1 MPTSVFNTKPYIL
14 KMKKCMPL
22 FLTLL
27 ILAGCKKEDPVTVP
41 VEFTE
46 TEYQSL
52 APYDSL
58 GRPSNLL
65 PKDAISTAMTTYID
79 STLIEK
85 ADLRTTNPELLTTP
99 AIADITITQ
108 ASDVFITFVKQIAGA
123 SNTLG
128 FYTYPTGQSPA
139 SAKDI
144 KKITHIFP
152 NVGTGT
158 RLQPGDKVN
167 IGRFQVGTSIG
178 FVLLKG
184 AWNGN
189 TRTIDNSVVHF
200 CSNDALNPEVDPS
213 LKKHAVLINYP
224 SENKVLIGFENTDR
238 TDPKCDH
245 DFNDVVIYATVR
257 P

>member
-1 MPTSVFNTKPYIL
+1 
-14 KMKKCMPL
+14 MKKCLPL
-22 FLTLL
+22 FVILL
-27 ILAGCKKEDPVTVP
+27 ALVACKKDDPLTVP

-46 TEYQSL
+46 TRYESL

-65 PKDAISTAMTTYID
+65 PRDTISTAMLDYID
-79 STLIEK
+79 NTLVEK
-85 ADLRTTNPELLTTP
+85 ADLRTTNPGLLTNP
-99 AIADITITQ
+99 AIADISLTQ
-108 ASDVFITFVKQIAGA
+108 PSDVLITYVKQVAGA

-128 FYTYPTGQSPA
+128 FYTYPTGQSPT

-144 KKITHIFP
+144 KQITHVFP

-158 RLQPGDKVN
+158 RLSRGDKVN
-167 IGRFQVGTSIG
+167 IGRFQAGTSIG

-184 AWNGN
+184 AWNGT

-200 CSNDALNPEVDPS
+200 CSNDALNPEVDPN
-213 LKKHAVLINYP
+213 LKKHAVLIDYP
-224 SENKVLIGFENTDR
+224 SEKKVLIGFENTDR

-245 DFNDVVIYATVR
+245 DFNDVVIYATVK